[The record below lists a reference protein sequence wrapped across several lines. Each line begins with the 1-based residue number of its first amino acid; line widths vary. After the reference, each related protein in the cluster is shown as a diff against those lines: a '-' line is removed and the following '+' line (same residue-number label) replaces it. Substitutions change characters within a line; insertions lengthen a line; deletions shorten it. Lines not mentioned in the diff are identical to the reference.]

1 MVFHQIE
8 LHPDSHDITTF
19 AAPDGLYR
27 YKLLFFGVNMA
38 TEKFQ
43 QLIWQILKDC
53 PGAHNLHDN
62 VRVVGSDQ
70 KEHDE
75 NLERVMRKFEE
86 NGLTLNYDKCVIGTD
101 SMIYMGEL
109 LTGDGL
115 QVSKKRVEAIV
126 NAPRPQNQSEVRS
139 FLGSAQFCAKFIPA
153 FSTISSPLWELTR
166 TGKPWLWGTKKEE
179 AFDQIKASLTTAPVM
194 AYFTKDA
201 KDSSCHRR
209 LSCWAWRNLRT
220 TTGGWLIQASLLH
233 QP

>member
-1 MVFHQIE
+1 
-8 LHPDSHDITTF
+8 
-19 AAPDGLYR
+19 
-27 YKLLFFGVNMA
+27 MA

-53 PGAHNLHDN
+53 PGAYNLHDN
-62 VRVVGSDQ
+62 VRVVGREQ
-70 KEHDE
+70 TEHDE
-75 NLERVMRKFEE
+75 NLEKVMGKFEE

-153 FSTISSPLWELTR
+153 FSTISSPY
-166 TGKPWLWGTKKEE
+166 G
-179 AFDQIKASLTTAPVM
+179 
-194 AYFTKDA
+194 
-201 KDSSCHRR
+201 
-209 LSCWAWRNLRT
+209 
-220 TTGGWLIQASLLH
+220 SLLARASPGCGVLRKKKH
-233 QP
+233 STRSRPY